1 MKLGG
6 LAAALRPLPLWPAVG
21 LEDPQQ
27 LVRVV
32 LTTTAYER
40 DVTSGQVILSLA
52 PLMIG
57 VSLPDGAMP
66 APGSLRF
73 HDCRS
78 DFELGALALSP
89 AGTLE
94 FPGARLARHLVRASS
109 HRCLPAA
116 SKAWQRLLRL
126 RRRRSASPNFHMPPG
141 AVDHLQ
147 VLYISPRPVVLVSVD
162 DGVNA
167 NMFPMDLVGP
177 IHGGGFTLAL
187 RNTSP
192 SVQTLRTAR
201 RAALAHVSYETRALA
216 YELGR
221 HHALAR
227 IDWSLLP
234 FETRETG
241 RFGLRVPSHALRVRE
256 VAIAGWEVVGSH
268 TVFFCNVL
276 SDETRAHAPQLFHT
290 SGIHTK
296 WRQRCGVV
304 PWRETSP
311 A

>member
-1 MKLGG
+1 
-6 LAAALRPLPLWPAVG
+6 
-21 LEDPQQ
+21 
-27 LVRVV
+27 
-32 LTTTAYER
+32 
-40 DVTSGQVILSLA
+40 
-52 PLMIG
+52 MIG

-116 SKAWQRLLRL
+116 AKAWQRLLRW
-126 RRRRSASPNFHMPPG
+126 RGSRSASPNFHMPPE
-141 AVDHLQ
+141 AVGHMQ
-147 VLYISPRPVVLVSVD
+147 VFYISPRPVVLVSVD

-192 SVQTLRTAR
+192 SVETMCKGGRVV
-201 RAALAHVSYETRALA
+201 LADVPLADRALA
-216 YELGR
+216 YSLGA
-221 HHALAR
+221 HHRQKR
-227 IDWSLLP
+227 IDWSTLP
-234 FETRETG
+234 CDTVRSARHGF
-241 RFGLRVPSHALRVRE
+241 RVPAQSPGVRE
-256 VAIAGWEVVGSH
+256 LDIVAAQPRGSH
-268 TVFFCNVL
+268 TIFLCRVAAEE
-276 SDETRAHAPQLFHT
+276 SRASGPRLFHT
-290 SGIHTK
+290 SGIHRA
-296 WRQRCGVV
+296 WRRGQGNT
-304 PWRETSP
+304 PWREPQP